1 MNKNK
6 ERLEEKIIRAER
18 LLEALANNKIDQAIV
33 TDISE
38 LLLDYKNRLKKQR
51 EVQKRITPEKRLQYV
66 RKYRAKQKLQSNIH
80 KDLEDYLK

>member
-51 EVQKRITPEKRLQYV
+51 EIQERITPEKRLQYV